1 MHPRAKTSQPVP
13 FATSMEKRPWWP
25 AAIVRSHAQGT
36 LSTMWGSADYWWDEE
51 FLSAQWWNNFS
62 DSWGEWPTEVENV
75 IVLEEDQR
83 GFLLDLGTHVARV
96 CPIPS
101 GEHISRL
108 SRSPPLRSVLE
119 QHMLL
124 AVGGWSVDGDRIL
137 IFPHH
142 DISSQPCDGGL
153 LYDIHHGLRS
163 AGLSAPNMER
173 SWNDRLKNIEGGL
186 KTNTLWRA
194 PHSKHMLAAVRLG
207 VERTNFVTYQGRT
220 VIRGEPISIA
230 EYLLDDSD
238 RLPHLRDLAII
249 ESANTLRQWL
259 DKEEKNKVR
268 NLFKT
273 STGGLAILR
282 YDVTLCRL
290 AEATAFGLEEMV
302 GPLREHLS
310 TVDRVQARLG
320 LMRTCR
326 MVSLSTAAV
335 IVFALM
341 LWNIAEIS
349 TADRNLTLLIGFPV
363 MLLMRILEWRLEP
376 DWR

>member
-1 MHPRAKTSQPVP
+1 
-13 FATSMEKRPWWP
+13 MEKRPWWP
-25 AAIVRSHAQGT
+25 AAIVRSHQQGT
-36 LSTMWGSADYWWDEE
+36 LSTLWGSADYWWDEGV
-51 FLSAQWWNNFS
+51 LSARWWNDFS
-62 DSWGEWPTEVENV
+62 DYWGEWPTNVESV
-75 IVLEEDQR
+75 VVLAEDQR

-108 SRSPPLRSVLE
+108 SRSPPLKSVLE
-119 QHMLL
+119 QYMLL

-153 LYDIHHGLRS
+153 LYDIHHALRS

-173 SWNDRLKNIEGGL
+173 SWNDRLNNIEAKL
-186 KTNTLWRA
+186 KSNTLWRA
-194 PHSKHMLAAVRLG
+194 PHSKHMLAVVRLG
-207 VERTNFVTYQGRT
+207 VERTNFVFYNDRI
-220 VIRGEPISIA
+220 VIRSEPISIT
-230 EYLLDDSD
+230 EYLMDDGD
-238 RLPHLRDLAII
+238 RLPHLRDLAMI
-249 ESANTLRQWL
+249 ESENTLRQWL
-259 DKEEKNKVR
+259 AKEEKNKVR

-273 STGGLAILR
+273 STGGLALLR

-290 AEATAFGLEEMV
+290 AEATAFGLEQMIS
-302 GPLREHLS
+302 PLREHLA

-326 MVSLSTAAV
+326 MISLSSAV
-335 IVFALM
+335 VIIFALM
-341 LWNIAEIS
+341 LWNIAEIT
-349 TADRNLTLLIGFPV
+349 TADRDLTLILSFPLMLI
-363 MLLMRILEWRLEP
+363 MRVLEWCLEP

>member
-1 MHPRAKTSQPVP
+1 M
-13 FATSMEKRPWWP
+13 ATSMEKRPWWP
-25 AAIVRSHAQGT
+25 AAIVKSHTQGT
-36 LSTMWGSADYWWDEE
+36 LSTMWGSANYWWNEE
-51 FLSAQWWNNFS
+51 VLSPQWWNDFAG
-62 DSWGEWPTEVENV
+62 SWGDWPRNVETV
-75 IVLEEDQR
+75 TVLEENQR
-83 GFLLDLGTHVARV
+83 GFLLDLGTHIARV

-108 SRSPPLRSVLE
+108 TRSPPLKKVLE
-119 QHMLL
+119 GHMLL

-137 IFPHH
+137 LFPHH

-153 LYDIHHGLRS
+153 LYDIHHALRN

-173 SWNDRLKNIEGGL
+173 AWNDRLKNIEGGL

-194 PHSKHMLAAVRLG
+194 PQSKHMLAAVRLG
-207 VERTNFVTYQGRT
+207 VERTNFITHNGKT
-220 VIRGEPISIA
+220 MIRGEPISIA
-230 EYLLDDSD
+230 EYLIDDGD

-249 ESANTLRQWL
+249 ESGDTLRQWL
-259 DKEEKNKVR
+259 AKETKSKVR

-282 YDVTLCRL
+282 YDVTLSRL
-290 AEATAFGLEEMV
+290 AEATAFGLNEMIE
-302 GPLREHLS
+302 PLREHLS

-326 MVSLSTAAV
+326 MISLSAAVV
-335 IVFALM
+335 IVFGLL
-341 LWNIAEIS
+341 LWNITEIT
-349 TADRNLTLLIGFPV
+349 TADRDLTLMLGFPL

>member
-1 MHPRAKTSQPVP
+1 
-13 FATSMEKRPWWP
+13 
-25 AAIVRSHAQGT
+25 
-36 LSTMWGSADYWWDEE
+36 
-51 FLSAQWWNNFS
+51 
-62 DSWGEWPTEVENV
+62 
-75 IVLEEDQR
+75 
-83 GFLLDLGTHVARV
+83 
-96 CPIPS
+96 
-101 GEHISRL
+101 
-108 SRSPPLRSVLE
+108 
-119 QHMLL
+119 LL

>member
-1 MHPRAKTSQPVP
+1 
-13 FATSMEKRPWWP
+13 MEKRPWWP
-25 AAIVRSHAQGT
+25 AAIVKSRSQDT
-36 LSTMWGSADYWWDEE
+36 LSTMWGSAGYWWDEDV
-51 FLSAQWWNNFS
+51 LSPHWWNDFS
-62 DSWGEWPTEVENV
+62 DSWGEWPTKVKEVV
-75 IVLEEDQR
+75 VLEEDQR
-83 GFLLDLGTHVARV
+83 GFLLDLGTHIARV

-108 SRSPPLRSVLE
+108 TRSPPLKKLLSE
-119 QHMLL
+119 YMLL
-124 AVGGWSVDGDRIL
+124 AVGGWSDDGDRVL

-153 LYDIHHGLRS
+153 IYDIHDALRN

-173 SWNDRLKNIEGGL
+173 AWNDRLKNIEGCL

-194 PHSKHMLAAVRLG
+194 PQSKHMLAAVRLG
-207 VERTNFVTYQGRT
+207 VERTNFITYQGKT
-220 VIRGEPISIA
+220 VIRGEPISIT
-230 EYLLDDSD
+230 EYLMDDGD

-249 ESANTLRQWL
+249 ESGNTLRQWL
-259 DKEEKNKVR
+259 AKESKNKVR

-290 AEATAFGLEEMV
+290 AEATAFGLDEVV
-302 GPLREHLS
+302 GTLREHLS

-326 MVSLSTAAV
+326 MISLSSAVV
-335 IVFALM
+335 IVFGLM
-341 LWNIAEIS
+341 LWNVAEIS
-349 TADRNLTLLIGFPV
+349 TADRNLTLIVGFPL